1 MHLLSSGRWGG
12 KLTNIAIDEKGFPVL
27 FAVQTET
34 PPKKKRASEPG
45 NENLPDLV
53 TPDATSGPA
62 EWGRY
67 HDAVR
72 EAARSFDNPDVGDVH
87 HFLNARARHP
97 ERVDAPSF
105 HEAVR
110 RQRMGDLVDIL
121 DHHMRRGG
129 SLPRG
134 HRMVR
139 VQAPK
144 GYVRR
149 ALRQSSPEDIAHIRH
164 RLRSIGHSQENV
176 DQHISDR
183 IAPDMWDQ
191 AQSIEVHMSEEEFS
205 GLIFDDGDFD
215 FDAPQPWQEE
225 IIEALEKIQPVIN
238 VFVNTGT
245 EEKPD
250 AG

>member
-1 MHLLSSGRWGG
+1 MSAN
-12 KLTNIAIDEKGFPVL
+12 KQFINDERGFPVL
-27 FAVQTET
+27 FAASTT
-34 PPKKKRASEPG
+34 RKAPPREPA
-45 NENLPDLV
+45 NENLPELV

-72 EAARSFDNPDVGDVH
+72 EAARSFDNPDVGDIH

-97 ERVDAPSF
+97 DRVDAPAF

-121 DHHMRRGG
+121 DHHMRRSG

-149 ALRQSSPEDIAHIRH
+149 ALRQSSPEEIAHLRH

-176 DQHISDR
+176 DKHLGDR
-183 IAPDMWDQ
+183 LTPDMWDQ
-191 AQSIEVHMSEEEFS
+191 AQAIEVHMSEGEFE
-205 GLIFDDGDFD
+205 GLLFDDGDD
-215 FDAPQPWQEE
+215 GWENPLDDVREMVAAIYEE
-225 IIEALEKIQPVIN
+225 MPPPVIN
-238 VFVNTGT
+238 VYIDTKEHVDG
-245 EEKPD
+245 
-250 AG
+250 G